1 MVPVLS
7 MRWANAGKI
16 PDRETME
23 RELQKVA
30 AVLTACDFDGILKWK
45 MNSCVIVPLSGVF
58 ISIKK

>member
-16 PDRETME
+16 PDLETME

-45 MNSCVIVPLSGVF
+45 MNENRL
-58 ISIKK
+58 KK